1 MNIILGLLL
10 FYLFFLVA
18 NNEINKYIVNKIDN
32 EVANY
37 MAENHIE
44 LDGREELIVE
54 TLVTH
59 FCQELISSPDLEYF
73 PFISIWKVLKN
84 AFTLDEEIEGFI
96 FFLNNCYSDIMGKV
110 TKRKSLEE
118 FKPQNH
124 FISYKLDGKLVT
136 IIFTFNG
143 SEVNIVEV
151 SDSLKNK
158 NESELYQD
166 LLDALALI
174 NRGSQEFNHSKDLVE
189 SYQSSLS
196 LAQEQ
201 DKGRIRKNKNISL

>member
-1 MNIILGLLL
+1 MNIILGLLV

-166 LLDALALI
+166 LLDALSLI

-189 SYQSSLS
+189 CYQSSLS

-201 DKGRIRKNKNISL
+201 EKGRIRKNKNISL